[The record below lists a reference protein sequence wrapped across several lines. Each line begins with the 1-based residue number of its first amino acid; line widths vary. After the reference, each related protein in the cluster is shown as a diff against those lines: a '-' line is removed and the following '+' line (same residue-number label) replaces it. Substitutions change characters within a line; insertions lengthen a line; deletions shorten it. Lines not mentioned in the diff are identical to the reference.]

1 MVFKAPVAKLV
12 AEKLLEIE
20 AVRLSPDKPF
30 TWASG
35 WKSPIYCDNRKTLAY
50 PTIRKL
56 LRTYFVEL
64 IQEKFPN
71 VQAIAGVA
79 TAGIPVGMM
88 VAEALNL
95 PFAYVRSKPKDHGLG
110 NQIEGIVK
118 ERQRVVVVEDLVST
132 GKSSLHAVEALR
144 EAGAEVLGLCA
155 IFTYGFREAE
165 DAFKMAK
172 CPYWTL
178 SDFEQLRRAVR
189 INKQI
194 TQEES
199 EMLKEWRKNP
209 AQWGQ

>member
-1 MVFKAPVAKLV
+1 MVFKAPVAKLI

-20 AVRLSPDKPF
+20 AVQLSPDKPF

-50 PTIRKL
+50 PRIRKL
-56 LRTYFVEL
+56 LRTHFVEL
-64 IQEKFPN
+64 IKEKFPK

-88 VAEALNL
+88 VAEAMNL

-144 EAGAEVLGLCA
+144 GAGAEVLGLCA
-155 IFTYGFREAE
+155 IFTYGF
-165 DAFKMAK
+165 
-172 CPYWTL
+172 
-178 SDFEQLRRAVR
+178 
-189 INKQI
+189 
-194 TQEES
+194 
-199 EMLKEWRKNP
+199 P
-209 AQWGQ
+209 ASR